1 MNPKN
6 KEEFVYSVPALKQLK
21 QWLDTNV
28 DRYSFDENGGIVK
41 AQNSHTALEGFIIYM
56 AGPDFSTGQNAGQAK
71 TTGKQ
76 DMVQYKDIPNEE
88 PEFWGGSVVTNRQSF
103 VVVAKQISIPRM
115 MASERYYE
123 TKLGQKKLILS
134 PWREVR
140 SGLPSLS
147 SAVAEMK
154 KIIVGEGGRIVE
166 DNEGNL
172 IEQDPLPNLS
182 PEAKGVQRADKVFNQ
197 FVGREPIKPIK
208 QPPVLRPPVEDVE
221 PDAQASSLAKRIIR
235 SLNENV

>member
-1 MNPKN
+1 M
-6 KEEFVYSVPALKQLK
+6 
-21 QWLDTNV
+21 LDTCFCVLVTVGTVYLLSTDVFLSTTVV
-28 DRYSFDENGGIVK
+28 DGTLI
-41 AQNSHTALEGFIIYM
+41 L
-56 AGPDFSTGQNAGQAK
+56 
-71 TTGKQ
+71 
-76 DMVQYKDIPNEE
+76 MVAP
-88 PEFWGGSVVTNRQSF
+88 F
-103 VVVAKQISIPRM
+103 VVAKQISIPRM